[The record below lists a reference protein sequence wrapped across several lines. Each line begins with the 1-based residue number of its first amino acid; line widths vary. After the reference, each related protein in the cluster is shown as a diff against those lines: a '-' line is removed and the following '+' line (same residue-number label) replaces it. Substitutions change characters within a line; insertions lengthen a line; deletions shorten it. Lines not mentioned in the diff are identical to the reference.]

1 MALRVRDWRCIGSHC
16 DFLSPMDSRKS
27 ALADDSRTESRG
39 RTDCW
44 RSRAKDRGHARRA
57 AVSDRGH
64 SASNADSNAYAY
76 ALVGNLACD
85 RARTSA
91 AFISWFCVDAD
102 AGLLLQRDLFYLRA
116 CVDAALWRA

>member
-1 MALRVRDWRCIGSHC
+1 MALRVRDWRRAGSDC

-27 ALADDSRTESRG
+27 ALADDPRTECRG
-39 RTDCW
+39 GKDCW
-44 RSRAKDRGHARRA
+44 RSRAKDCRHNSRRGHRPRLQ
-57 AVSDRGH
+57 RC
-64 SASNADSNAYAY
+64 SADADSNAHAY
-76 ALVGNLACD
+76 ALVGNLECD

-116 CVDAALWRA
+116 RVDA